1 MGQGFSL
8 ATPSAG
14 SAGIDIPEL
23 SDLVYEKS
31 IGNARFMKSI
41 RARHHDGVALVK
53 VLVKPYTPMP
63 LGKYKRDIEKQ
74 RSGLADVPNA
84 LGFHRI
90 VETETNGYLV
100 RQFLYNSLYDRMST
114 RPFLEDIEKKWLAF
128 QLLCALRD
136 CHARDI
142 YHGDIKTENTLVTSW
157 NWLYLS
163 DFSAPF
169 KPILLPDDNP
179 GDFSYYFDTSGRRT
193 CYVAPERFVAAEEVN
208 SKDAKLT
215 WAMDVFSAGCV
226 IAEMFLESPI
236 FTLSSLYKFRKGEYD
251 PVISQIS
258 RIPDKDLRDMISHMI
273 QLDPERRYSAEQYLD
288 FWKKKVFPEYFYNFL
303 HQYMELITDPSSGNS
318 PISGAT
324 RNLGEA
330 DDRIDRVFLDFDKIS
345 YFLSYPNDKR
355 PMQAE
360 PLAGKLGLGHF
371 PVRLNIPNHEQ
382 YITGSSDPPEDDG
395 TLIFLT
401 LIVSSLRN
409 TARAASKI
417 RACDVLLAFSE
428 RITDEAKLD
437 RVLPYLMTLLN
448 DKSELVV
455 IAALRSISQLLHL
468 VRVVSPVNSHIFVEY
483 ILPRL
488 QSALIA
494 PSKPASP
501 LVRATY
507 ASCIGSLATTAA
519 RYLELAA
526 TLKSDGTLTV
536 ADPELEPGIE
546 AEAAFDGLF
555 DDAQRELYE
564 MFELHT
570 KALVED
576 SDVSVRRA
584 FLTSVPDLCL
594 FFGPAEANDILLTH
608 LNTYLNDRDWMLK
621 CAFFETIVSIASVVG
636 SVSLEEFMLPLMVQA
651 FTDPEEF
658 VVQAALHSL
667 AQLARLGL
675 LSKTKIWELIDVV
688 ARFTMHPNQWIR
700 ESATEFLSE
709 TTRFLSPAD
718 VRCIV
723 YPLVK
728 QYLKTGMVPAFS
740 ELSLLDAL
748 KRPMSRA
755 VFDQALVWALKT
767 DKGVFWK
774 LTQQLRSFS
783 FGSLPK
789 TISSR
794 SSKDTL
800 SKVSRNDEDELWL
813 GRLRN
818 LGLGPDDEFKLLVL
832 REFIWRISKMKSRD
846 GMDGE
851 PAKLNE
857 VISLKSLGITPQT
870 VFFDEEP
877 LQQSTFTPESNQ
889 KGPYTIADALLDA
902 SMTIDDSTGRR
913 RFAALNSLRTH
924 VVEDQGS
931 TSRDVSRVREI
942 DPARRASTGQ
952 GKLTVGSPT
961 DDGASVHD
969 QPYATR
975 RAIRH
980 QASALS
986 LLDRKDSNK
995 SVPETGMS
1003 GANAVGQVEGPF
1015 APTPLARPNLQD
1027 RSTSTASVVAKL
1039 RPNHS
1044 YEGTDPSILKMLDSM
1059 YQDNYPHDI
1068 AEFGPMVTPITR
1080 RKTNRSVGQ
1089 PGDEPWRPQGRMV
1102 ATFAEHT
1109 GSINRLVVSPDH
1121 VFFITGGD
1129 DGSVRVWDSAR
1140 LEKNITHRSR
1150 QSHKHADGARVLAL
1164 CFIENTHCFISC
1176 ASDGSVHIVKV
1187 ETVSASGTLRYGKL
1201 RLLREYQLPEDEY
1214 AVWCEHFK
1222 VESTSVM
1229 LLATNRSRILG
1240 IDLRTMSLLYTLE
1253 NPVHHGT
1260 PTCFCVDHLWDLR
1273 FRMRLKGWGVPGKS
1287 SIYRLCIHPSK
1298 GRGKWVCVAGGTGQG
1313 EVTVWDLERTICREI
1328 YRVGG
1333 NKEGPKGY
1341 EAWEVDEDKPEGM
1354 LGRFATNIEP
1364 SGTGNT
1370 DRGVRAMVA
1379 GTGASE
1385 DSRDVRHAFIVTA
1398 GSDKKLRFWD
1408 LSRIESSV
1416 VYSGL
1421 QGEDPKP
1428 TFTASHPTTAM
1439 TLNTERIPRQ
1449 APTAPN
1455 AAVSGKSTAAGG
1467 RPPRSTVIS
1476 LQQQQLLRSHLDSI
1490 MDVALIELPY
1500 SMTLSVDRSG
1510 VLDEQTR
1517 VASPLS
1523 PRRTR
1528 ELSREPKKPKMRLT
1542 AELIKGSLSYLN
1554 PLKERELDLRGPGQL
1569 PALDAPLDAAA
1580 GAQPRRE
1587 HTDVAPQRGPEP
1599 AAARAGV
1606 EPDCA
1611 ARGPGCKV
1619 KEAEREKARE
1629 LFGTAEEPTDA
1640 AAKIM
1645 GNKSKQLDIAA
1656 AASNGTAGGGAAPS
1670 KLSRIK
1676 LTDKEKERLKEMIK
1690 KADSLQEI
1698 IRLEKM
1704 LTEGTIP
1711 AGVHL
1716 DGDAT
1721 MED

>member
-63 LGKYKRDIEKQ
+63 LEKYKRDIEKQ
-74 RSGLADVPNA
+74 RTALADVPNA
-84 LGFHRI
+84 LGFQRI

-163 DFSAPF
+163 DFSSPF
-169 KPILLPDDNP
+169 KPIMLPDDNP

-193 CYVAPERFVAAEEVN
+193 CYVAPERFVPADEVD

-236 FTLSSLYKFRKGEYD
+236 FTLSQLYKYRKGEYD

-303 HQYMELITDPSSGNS
+303 HQYMELITDPSSGNN

-345 YFLSYPNDKR
+345 YFLGYQNEKR
-355 PMQAE
+355 STQIE

-371 PVRLNIPNHEQ
+371 PIRLNIPNHEN
-382 YITGSSDPPEDDG
+382 YITGASDPPEDDG

-448 DKSELVV
+448 DKSDLVV
-455 IAALRSISQLLHL
+455 IAGLRSVTQLLQL

-488 QSALIA
+488 QGAIVA
-494 PSKPASP
+494 NANIPSP

-507 ASCIGSLATTAA
+507 ASCLGSLANTAA
-519 RYLELAA
+519 RFLELAA
-526 TLKSDGTLTV
+526 TLKADGTLTV
-536 ADPELEPGIE
+536 ADPELEPGVE

-576 SDVSVRRA
+576 PDVSVRRA
-584 FLTSVPDLCL
+584 FLTSVPNLCL

-621 CAFFETIVSIASVVG
+621 CAFFETIVSIASLVG

-651 FTDPEEF
+651 LTDPEEF

-675 LSKTKIWELIDVV
+675 LSKTKMWELIDVV
-688 ARFTMHPNQWIR
+688 VRFTMHPNVWIR

-709 TTRFLSPAD
+709 ATRFLSRAD

-723 YPLVK
+723 FPMVK
-728 QYLKTGMVPAFS
+728 QYLKTGMVPEFA
-740 ELSLLDAL
+740 ELALLDAL

-755 VFDQALVWALKT
+755 VFDQALMWALKT

-774 LTQQLRSFS
+774 LSQQIRSFS
-783 FGSLPK
+783 YGSLPK
-789 TISSR
+789 TITGR
-794 SSKDTL
+794 ASKDTL
-800 SKVSRNDEDELWL
+800 SKVSRNDEDEQWL
-813 GRLRN
+813 DRLRN
-818 LGLGPDDEFKLLVL
+818 LGLGPDDEFKLLAL
-832 REFIWRISKMKSRD
+832 REFIYRVSKMKSRD
-846 GMDGE
+846 GVDRD

-857 VISLKSLGITPQT
+857 VISLKSLGLTPQT

-877 LQQSTFTPESNQ
+877 LQQSTFQPDVDQ

-902 SMTIDDSTGRR
+902 SMTIDDSTGKRK
-913 RFAALNSLRTH
+913 FAALNSLRTR

-931 TSRDVSRVREI
+931 SSRDVSRVRSI
-942 DPARRASTGQ
+942 DPSRRSSTGQ

-961 DDGASVHD
+961 DDSASVHD
-969 QPYATR
+969 QPYAIR

-980 QASALS
+980 QSSALS
-986 LLDRKDSNK
+986 LLDRKDGNK
-995 SVPETGMS
+995 SIPETGMS
-1003 GANAVGQVEGPF
+1003 GTNAFGEVEGPF
-1015 APTPLARPNLQD
+1015 AQAPLVRPDMQD
-1027 RSTSTASVVAKL
+1027 RRTSTTSVVTKL

-1044 YEGTDPSILKMLDSM
+1044 YEGSDPSILKMLDSM

-1080 RKTNRSVGQ
+1080 RKPNRSVGQ
-1089 PGDEPWRPQGRMV
+1089 SGDDPWRPTGRMV

-1109 GSINRLVVSPDH
+1109 GAINRIVASPDH
-1121 VFFITGGD
+1121 VFFVTGGD
-1129 DGSVRVWDSAR
+1129 DGNVKVWDSAR

-1150 QSHKHADGARVLAL
+1150 QTHKHAEGARVLAL

-1187 ETVSASGTLRYGKL
+1187 ETVSASGVL
-1201 RLLREYQLPEDEY
+1201 
-1214 AVWCEHFK
+1214 
-1222 VESTSVM
+1222 
-1229 LLATNRSRILG
+1229 
-1240 IDLRTMSLLYTLE
+1240 
-1253 NPVHHGT
+1253 
-1260 PTCFCVDHLWDLR
+1260 
-1273 FRMRLKGWGVPGKS
+1273 
-1287 SIYRLCIHPSK
+1287 
-1298 GRGKWVCVAGGTGQG
+1298 
-1313 EVTVWDLERTICREI
+1313 REI

-1341 EAWEVDEDKPEGM
+1341 EPWEVDEDKPEGM
-1354 LGRFATNIEP
+1354 LGRFATNIET
-1364 SGTGNT
+1364 SGSGNA
-1370 DRGVRAMVA
+1370 DRGVRAMIA
-1379 GTGASE
+1379 GTGATD
-1385 DSRDVRHAFIVTA
+1385 DSRDVRHAFIVTG

-1408 LSRIESSV
+1408 LSRIESST

-1421 QGEDPKP
+1421 QVDDPRP
-1428 TFTASHPTTAM
+1428 TFAASHPTTSM

-1449 APTAPN
+1449 NATASN
-1455 AAVSGKSTAAGG
+1455 AAGG
-1467 RPPRSTVIS
+1467 TKGKATGGRPTRST
-1476 LQQQQLLRSHLDSI
+1476 
-1490 MDVALIELPY
+1490 
-1500 SMTLSVDRSG
+1500 
-1510 VLDEQTR
+1510 
-1517 VASPLS
+1517 
-1523 PRRTR
+1523 
-1528 ELSREPKKPKMRLT
+1528 PKMRLT
-1542 AELIKGSLSYLN
+1542 AELIRDSLSYLN
-1554 PLKERELDLRGPGQL
+1554 PLKERELDLRGHRIPAIENLGVAGPHDSIDFTDNDIQVLGNFPLSPRISTLLLARNRVSSIQPTLPNAIPNLQQL
-1569 PALDAPLDAAA
+1569 VLAANNLAELADLDALAGFKRLTHLVLADNPVTKRENYRYWVVWRCPTVRFLDY
-1580 GAQPRRE
+1580 G
-1587 HTDVAPQRGPEP
+1587 
-1599 AAARAGV
+1599 
-1606 EPDCA
+1606 
-1611 ARGPGCKV
+1611 KV

-1629 LFGTAEEPTDA
+1629 LFGTAEEPSALASKVCFFFYLCLSNIQSTGRLMVRFTMRQ
-1640 AAKIM
+1640 IM
-1645 GNKSKQLDIAA
+1645 GIKSKTLEVSAA
-1656 AASNGTAGGGAAPS
+1656 NGAAAPS

-1721 MED
+1721 MEG

>member
-63 LGKYKRDIEKQ
+63 LEKYKRDIEKQ
-74 RSGLADVPNA
+74 RTALADVPNA
-84 LGFHRI
+84 LGFQRI

-163 DFSAPF
+163 DFSSPF
-169 KPILLPDDNP
+169 KPIMLPDDNP

-193 CYVAPERFVAAEEVN
+193 CYVAPERFVPADEVD

-236 FTLSSLYKFRKGEYD
+236 FTLSQLYKYRKGEYD

-303 HQYMELITDPSSGNS
+303 HQYMELITDPSSGNN

-345 YFLSYPNDKR
+345 YFLGYQNEKR
-355 PMQAE
+355 STQIE

-371 PVRLNIPNHEQ
+371 PIRLNIPNHEN
-382 YITGSSDPPEDDG
+382 YITGASDPPEDDG

-448 DKSELVV
+448 DKSDLVV
-455 IAALRSISQLLHL
+455 IAGLRSVTQLLQL

-488 QSALIA
+488 QGAIVA
-494 PSKPASP
+494 NANIPSP

-507 ASCIGSLATTAA
+507 ASCLGSLANTAA
-519 RYLELAA
+519 RFLELAA
-526 TLKSDGTLTV
+526 TLKADGTLTV

-576 SDVSVRRA
+576 PDVSVRRA
-584 FLTSVPDLCL
+584 FLTSVPNLCL

-621 CAFFETIVSIASVVG
+621 CAFFETIVSIASLVG

-651 FTDPEEF
+651 LTDPEEF

-675 LSKTKIWELIDVV
+675 LSKTKMWELIDVV
-688 ARFTMHPNQWIR
+688 VRFTMHPNVWIR

-709 TTRFLSPAD
+709 ATRFLSPAD

-723 YPLVK
+723 FPMVK
-728 QYLKTGMVPAFS
+728 QYLKTGMVPEFA
-740 ELSLLDAL
+740 ELALLDAL

-755 VFDQALVWALKT
+755 VFDQALMWALKT

-774 LTQQLRSFS
+774 LSQQIRSFS
-783 FGSLPK
+783 YGSLPK
-789 TISSR
+789 TITGR
-794 SSKDTL
+794 ASKDTL
-800 SKVSRNDEDELWL
+800 SKVSKNDEDEQWL
-813 GRLRN
+813 DRLRN
-818 LGLGPDDEFKLLVL
+818 LGLGPDDEFKLLAL
-832 REFIWRISKMKSRD
+832 REFIYRVSKMKSRD
-846 GMDGE
+846 GVDRD

-857 VISLKSLGITPQT
+857 VISLKSLGLTPQT

-877 LQQSTFTPESNQ
+877 LQQSTFQPDVDQ

-902 SMTIDDSTGRR
+902 SMTIDDSTGKRK
-913 RFAALNSLRTH
+913 FAALNSLRTR

-931 TSRDVSRVREI
+931 SSRDVSRVRSI
-942 DPARRASTGQ
+942 DPSRRSSTGQ

-961 DDGASVHD
+961 DDSASVHD
-969 QPYATR
+969 QPYAIR

-980 QASALS
+980 QSSALS
-986 LLDRKDSNK
+986 LLDRKDGNK
-995 SVPETGMS
+995 SIPETGMS
-1003 GANAVGQVEGPF
+1003 GTNAFGEVEGPF
-1015 APTPLARPNLQD
+1015 AQAPLVRPDMQD
-1027 RSTSTASVVAKL
+1027 RRTSTTSVVTKL

-1044 YEGTDPSILKMLDSM
+1044 YEGSDPSILKMLDSM

-1080 RKTNRSVGQ
+1080 RKPNRSVGQ
-1089 PGDEPWRPQGRMV
+1089 SGDDPWRPTGRMV

-1109 GSINRLVVSPDH
+1109 GAINRIVASPDH
-1121 VFFITGGD
+1121 VFFVTGGD
-1129 DGSVRVWDSAR
+1129 DGNVKVWDSAR

-1150 QSHKHADGARVLAL
+1150 QTHKHAEGARVLAL

-1187 ETVSASGTLRYGKL
+1187 ETVSASGVL
-1201 RLLREYQLPEDEY
+1201 
-1214 AVWCEHFK
+1214 
-1222 VESTSVM
+1222 
-1229 LLATNRSRILG
+1229 
-1240 IDLRTMSLLYTLE
+1240 
-1253 NPVHHGT
+1253 
-1260 PTCFCVDHLWDLR
+1260 
-1273 FRMRLKGWGVPGKS
+1273 
-1287 SIYRLCIHPSK
+1287 
-1298 GRGKWVCVAGGTGQG
+1298 
-1313 EVTVWDLERTICREI
+1313 REI

-1341 EAWEVDEDKPEGM
+1341 EPWEVDEDKPEGM
-1354 LGRFATNIEP
+1354 LGRFATNIET
-1364 SGTGNT
+1364 SGSGNA
-1370 DRGVRAMVA
+1370 DRGVRAMIA
-1379 GTGASE
+1379 GTGATD
-1385 DSRDVRHAFIVTA
+1385 DSRDVRHAFIVTG

-1408 LSRIESSV
+1408 LSRIESST

-1421 QGEDPKP
+1421 QVDDPRP
-1428 TFTASHPTTAM
+1428 TFAASHPTTSM

-1449 APTAPN
+1449 NATASN
-1455 AAVSGKSTAAGG
+1455 AAGG
-1467 RPPRSTVIS
+1467 TKGKVTGGRPTRSTVIS
-1476 LQQQQLLRSHLDSI
+1476 LQHQQLLRSHLDSI
-1490 MDVALIELPY
+1490 MDVALLELPY

-1510 VLDEQTR
+1510 V
-1517 VASPLS
+1517 
-1523 PRRTR
+1523 
-1528 ELSREPKKPKMRLT
+1528 PKMRLT
-1542 AELIKGSLSYLN
+1542 AELIRDSLSYLN
-1554 PLKERELDLRGPGQL
+1554 PLKERELDLRGHRIPAIENLGVAGPHDSIDFTDNDIQVLGNFPLSPRISTLLLARNRVSSIQPTLPNAIPNLQQL
-1569 PALDAPLDAAA
+1569 VLAANNLAELADLDALAGFKRLTHLVLADNPVTKRENYRYWVVWRCPTVRFLDY
-1580 GAQPRRE
+1580 G
-1587 HTDVAPQRGPEP
+1587 
-1599 AAARAGV
+1599 
-1606 EPDCA
+1606 
-1611 ARGPGCKV
+1611 KV

-1629 LFGTAEEPTDA
+1629 LFGTAEEPSA
-1640 AAKIM
+1640 LASKIM
-1645 GNKSKQLDIAA
+1645 GIKSKTLEVSAA
-1656 AASNGTAGGGAAPS
+1656 NGAAAPS

-1721 MED
+1721 MEG

>member
-63 LGKYKRDIEKQ
+63 LEKYKRDIEKQ
-74 RSGLADVPNA
+74 RTALADVPNA
-84 LGFHRI
+84 LGFQRI

-163 DFSAPF
+163 DFSSPF
-169 KPILLPDDNP
+169 KPIMLPDDNP

-193 CYVAPERFVAAEEVN
+193 CYVAPERFVPADEVD

-236 FTLSSLYKFRKGEYD
+236 FTLSQLYKYRKGEYD

-303 HQYMELITDPSSGNS
+303 HQYMELITDPSSGNN

-345 YFLSYPNDKR
+345 YFLGYQNEKR
-355 PMQAE
+355 STQIE
-360 PLAGKLGLGHF
+360 SLAGKLGLGHF
-371 PVRLNIPNHEQ
+371 PIRLNIPNHEN
-382 YITGSSDPPEDDG
+382 YITGASDPPEDDG

-448 DKSELVV
+448 DKSDLVV
-455 IAALRSISQLLHL
+455 IAGLRSVTQLLQL

-488 QSALIA
+488 QGAIVA
-494 PSKPASP
+494 NANIPSP

-507 ASCIGSLATTAA
+507 ASCLGSLANTAA
-519 RYLELAA
+519 RFLELAA
-526 TLKSDGTLTV
+526 TLKADGTLTV

-576 SDVSVRRA
+576 PDVSVRRA
-584 FLTSVPDLCL
+584 FLTSVPNLCL

-621 CAFFETIVSIASVVG
+621 CAFFETIVSIASLVG

-651 FTDPEEF
+651 LTDPEEF

-675 LSKTKIWELIDVV
+675 LSKTKMWELIDVV
-688 ARFTMHPNQWIR
+688 VRFTMHPNVWIR

-709 TTRFLSPAD
+709 ATRFLSPAD

-723 YPLVK
+723 FPMVK
-728 QYLKTGMVPAFS
+728 QYLKTGMVPEFA
-740 ELSLLDAL
+740 ELALLDAL

-755 VFDQALVWALKT
+755 VFDQALMWALKT

-774 LTQQLRSFS
+774 LSQQIRSFS
-783 FGSLPK
+783 YGSLPK
-789 TISSR
+789 TITGR
-794 SSKDTL
+794 ASKDTL
-800 SKVSRNDEDELWL
+800 SKVSRNDEDEQWL
-813 GRLRN
+813 DRLRN
-818 LGLGPDDEFKLLVL
+818 LGLGPDDEFKLLAL
-832 REFIWRISKMKSRD
+832 REFIYRVSKMKSRD
-846 GMDGE
+846 GVDRD

-857 VISLKSLGITPQT
+857 VISLKSLGLTPQT

-877 LQQSTFTPESNQ
+877 LQQSTFQPDVDQ

-902 SMTIDDSTGRR
+902 SMTIDDSTGKRK
-913 RFAALNSLRTH
+913 FAALNSLRTR

-931 TSRDVSRVREI
+931 SSRDVSRVRSI
-942 DPARRASTGQ
+942 DPSRRSSTGQ

-961 DDGASVHD
+961 DDSASVHD
-969 QPYATR
+969 QPYAIR

-980 QASALS
+980 QSSALS
-986 LLDRKDSNK
+986 LLDRKDGNK
-995 SVPETGMS
+995 SIPETGMS
-1003 GANAVGQVEGPF
+1003 GTNAFGEVEGPF
-1015 APTPLARPNLQD
+1015 AQAPLVRPDMQD
-1027 RSTSTASVVAKL
+1027 RRTSTTSVVTKL

-1044 YEGTDPSILKMLDSM
+1044 YEGSDPSILKMLDSM

-1080 RKTNRSVGQ
+1080 RKPNRSVGQ
-1089 PGDEPWRPQGRMV
+1089 SGDDPWRPTGRMV

-1109 GSINRLVVSPDH
+1109 GAINRIVASPDH
-1121 VFFITGGD
+1121 VFFVTGGD
-1129 DGSVRVWDSAR
+1129 DGNVKVWDSAR

-1150 QSHKHADGARVLAL
+1150 QTHKHAEGARVLAL

-1187 ETVSASGTLRYGKL
+1187 ETVSASGVL
-1201 RLLREYQLPEDEY
+1201 
-1214 AVWCEHFK
+1214 
-1222 VESTSVM
+1222 
-1229 LLATNRSRILG
+1229 
-1240 IDLRTMSLLYTLE
+1240 
-1253 NPVHHGT
+1253 
-1260 PTCFCVDHLWDLR
+1260 
-1273 FRMRLKGWGVPGKS
+1273 
-1287 SIYRLCIHPSK
+1287 
-1298 GRGKWVCVAGGTGQG
+1298 
-1313 EVTVWDLERTICREI
+1313 REI

-1341 EAWEVDEDKPEGM
+1341 EPWEVDEDKPEGM
-1354 LGRFATNIEP
+1354 LGRFATNIET
-1364 SGTGNT
+1364 SGSGNA
-1370 DRGVRAMVA
+1370 DRGVRAMIA
-1379 GTGASE
+1379 GTGATD
-1385 DSRDVRHAFIVTA
+1385 DSRDVRHAFIVTG

-1408 LSRIESSV
+1408 LSRIESST

-1421 QGEDPKP
+1421 QVDDPRP
-1428 TFTASHPTTAM
+1428 TFAASHPTTSM

-1449 APTAPN
+1449 NATASN
-1455 AAVSGKSTAAGG
+1455 AAGG
-1467 RPPRSTVIS
+1467 TKGKVTGGRPTRSTVIS
-1476 LQQQQLLRSHLDSI
+1476 LQHQQLLRSHLDSI
-1490 MDVALIELPY
+1490 MDVALLELPY

-1510 VLDEQTR
+1510 V
-1517 VASPLS
+1517 
-1523 PRRTR
+1523 
-1528 ELSREPKKPKMRLT
+1528 PKMRLT
-1542 AELIKGSLSYLN
+1542 AELIRDSLSYLN
-1554 PLKERELDLRGPGQL
+1554 PLKERELDLRGHRIPAIENLGVAGPHDSIDFTDNDIQVLGNFPLSPRISTLLLARNRVSSIQPTLPNAIPNLQQL
-1569 PALDAPLDAAA
+1569 VLAANNLAELADLDALAGFKRLTHLVLADNPVTKRENYRYWVVWRCPTVRFLDY
-1580 GAQPRRE
+1580 G
-1587 HTDVAPQRGPEP
+1587 
-1599 AAARAGV
+1599 
-1606 EPDCA
+1606 
-1611 ARGPGCKV
+1611 KV

-1629 LFGTAEEPTDA
+1629 LFGTAAEPSA
-1640 AAKIM
+1640 LASKIM
-1645 GNKSKQLDIAA
+1645 GIKSKTLEVSAA
-1656 AASNGTAGGGAAPS
+1656 NGAAAPS

-1721 MED
+1721 MEG

>member
-63 LGKYKRDIEKQ
+63 LEKYKRDIEKQ
-74 RSGLADVPNA
+74 RIALADVPNA
-84 LGFHRI
+84 LGFQRI

-163 DFSAPF
+163 DFSSPF
-169 KPILLPDDNP
+169 KPIMLPDDNP

-193 CYVAPERFVAAEEVN
+193 CYVAPERFVPADEVD
-208 SKDAKLT
+208 SKNAKLT

-236 FTLSSLYKFRKGEYD
+236 FTLSQLYKYRKGEYD

-303 HQYMELITDPSSGNS
+303 HQYMELITDPSSGNN

-345 YFLSYPNDKR
+345 YFLGYQNEKR
-355 PMQAE
+355 STQAE

-371 PVRLNIPNHEQ
+371 PIRLNIPNHEI
-382 YITGSSDPPEDDG
+382 YVTGASDPPEDDG

-448 DKSELVV
+448 DKSDLVV
-455 IAALRSISQLLHL
+455 IAGLRSVTQLLQL

-488 QSALIA
+488 QGAIVA
-494 PSKPASP
+494 NANIPSP

-507 ASCIGSLATTAA
+507 ASCLGSLANTAA
-519 RYLELAA
+519 RFLELAA
-526 TLKSDGTLTV
+526 TLKADGTLTV

-576 SDVSVRRA
+576 PDVSVRRA
-584 FLTSVPDLCL
+584 FLTSVPNLCL

-621 CAFFETIVSIASVVG
+621 CAFFESIVSIASLVG

-651 FTDPEEF
+651 LTDPEEF

-675 LSKTKIWELIDVV
+675 LSKTKMWELIDVV
-688 ARFTMHPNQWIR
+688 VRFTMHPNVWIR

-709 TTRFLSPAD
+709 ATRFLSPAD

-723 YPLVK
+723 FPMVK
-728 QYLKTGMVPAFS
+728 QYLKTGMVPEFA
-740 ELSLLDAL
+740 ELALLDAL

-755 VFDQALVWALKT
+755 VFDQALMWALKT

-774 LTQQLRSFS
+774 LSQQIRSFS
-783 FGSLPK
+783 YGSLPK
-789 TISSR
+789 TITGR
-794 SSKDTL
+794 ASKDTL
-800 SKVSRNDEDELWL
+800 SKVSRNDEDDQWL
-813 GRLRN
+813 DRLRN
-818 LGLGPDDEFKLLVL
+818 LGLGPDDEFKLLAL
-832 REFIWRISKMKSRD
+832 RDFIYRVSKMKSRD
-846 GMDGE
+846 GVDRD

-857 VISLKSLGITPQT
+857 VISLKSLGLTPQT

-877 LQQSTFTPESNQ
+877 LQQSTFQPDVDQ

-902 SMTIDDSTGRR
+902 SMTIDDSTGKRK
-913 RFAALNSLRTH
+913 FAALNSLRTR

-931 TSRDVSRVREI
+931 SSRDVSRVRSI
-942 DPARRASTGQ
+942 DPSRRSSTGQ

-961 DDGASVHD
+961 DDSASVHD
-969 QPYATR
+969 QPYAIR

-980 QASALS
+980 QSSALS

-995 SVPETGMS
+995 SIPETGMS
-1003 GANAVGQVEGPF
+1003 GTNAFGEVEGPF
-1015 APTPLARPNLQD
+1015 AQAPLVRPDMQD
-1027 RSTSTASVVAKL
+1027 RRTSTTSVVTKL

-1044 YEGTDPSILKMLDSM
+1044 YEGSDPSILKMLDSM

-1080 RKTNRSVGQ
+1080 RKPNRSVGQ
-1089 PGDEPWRPQGRMV
+1089 SGDDPWRPIGRMV

-1109 GSINRLVVSPDH
+1109 GAINRIVASPDH
-1121 VFFITGGD
+1121 VFFVTGGD
-1129 DGSVRVWDSAR
+1129 DGNVKVWDSAR

-1150 QSHKHADGARVLAL
+1150 QTHKHAEGARVLAL

-1187 ETVSASGTLRYGKL
+1187 ETVSASGVLRYGKL
-1201 RLLREYQLPEDEY
+1201 RLLREYQLPKDEH

-1222 VESTSVM
+1222 IDSTSVL

-1240 IDLRTMSLLYTLE
+1240 IDLRTMNLLYTLE

-1260 PTCFCVDHLWDLR
+1260 PTCFCVDRKRNWLCVGTTHGVLDLWDLR

-1287 SIYRLCIHPSK
+1287 AIYRLCIHPSK

-1341 EAWEVDEDKPEGM
+1341 EPWEVDEDKPEGM
-1354 LGRFATNIEP
+1354 LGRFATNIET
-1364 SGTGNT
+1364 SGSGNA
-1370 DRGVRAMVA
+1370 DRGVRAMIA
-1379 GTGASE
+1379 GTGATD
-1385 DSRDVRHAFIVTA
+1385 DSRDVRHAFIVTG

-1408 LSRIESSV
+1408 LSRIESST

-1421 QGEDPKP
+1421 QVDDPRP
-1428 TFTASHPTTAM
+1428 TFAASHPTTSM

-1449 APTAPN
+1449 NATASN
-1455 AAVSGKSTAAGG
+1455 AAGG
-1467 RPPRSTVIS
+1467 TKGKP
-1476 LQQQQLLRSHLDSI
+1476 HDSI
-1490 MDVALIELPY
+1490 DFTDNDIQ
-1500 SMTLSVDRSG
+1500 
-1510 VLDEQTR
+1510 VLGNF
-1517 VASPLS
+1517 PLS
-1523 PRRTR
+1523 PRISTLLLARNRVSSIQSTLPNAIPNLQQLVLAANNLA
-1528 ELSREPKKPKMRLT
+1528 ELADLDALAGFKRLT
-1542 AELIKGSLSYLN
+1542 HLVLADN
-1554 PLKERELDLRGPGQL
+1554 PVTKRENYRYWVVWRCPTVRFLDYG
-1569 PALDAPLDAAA
+1569 
-1580 GAQPRRE
+1580 
-1587 HTDVAPQRGPEP
+1587 
-1599 AAARAGV
+1599 
-1606 EPDCA
+1606 
-1611 ARGPGCKV
+1611 KV

-1629 LFGTAEEPTDA
+1629 LFGTAEEPSALASKANA
-1640 AAKIM
+1640 ANSLRQIM
-1645 GNKSKQLDIAA
+1645 GIKSKTLEVSAA
-1656 AASNGTAGGGAAPS
+1656 NGAAAPS

-1721 MED
+1721 MEG

>member
-63 LGKYKRDIEKQ
+63 LEKYKRDIEKQ
-74 RSGLADVPNA
+74 RTALADVPNA
-84 LGFHRI
+84 LGFQRI

-163 DFSAPF
+163 DFSSPF
-169 KPILLPDDNP
+169 KPIMLPDDNP

-193 CYVAPERFVAAEEVN
+193 CYVAPERFVPADEVD

-236 FTLSSLYKFRKGEYD
+236 FTLSQLYKYRKGEYD

-303 HQYMELITDPSSGNS
+303 HQYMELITDPSSGNN

-345 YFLSYPNDKR
+345 YFLGYQNEKR
-355 PMQAE
+355 STQIE

-371 PVRLNIPNHEQ
+371 PIRLNIPNHEN
-382 YITGSSDPPEDDG
+382 YITGASDPPEDDG

-448 DKSELVV
+448 DKSDLVV
-455 IAALRSISQLLHL
+455 IAGLRSVTQLLQL

-488 QSALIA
+488 QGAIVA
-494 PSKPASP
+494 NANIPSP

-507 ASCIGSLATTAA
+507 ASCLGSLANTAA
-519 RYLELAA
+519 RFLELAA
-526 TLKSDGTLTV
+526 TLKADGTLTV

-576 SDVSVRRA
+576 PDVSVRRA
-584 FLTSVPDLCL
+584 FLTSVPNLCL

-621 CAFFETIVSIASVVG
+621 CAFFETIVSIASLVG

-651 FTDPEEF
+651 LTDPEEF

-675 LSKTKIWELIDVV
+675 LSKTKMWELIDVV
-688 ARFTMHPNQWIR
+688 VRFTMHPNVWIR

-709 TTRFLSPAD
+709 ATRFLSPAD

-723 YPLVK
+723 FPMVK
-728 QYLKTGMVPAFS
+728 QYLKTGMVPEFA
-740 ELSLLDAL
+740 ELALLDAL

-755 VFDQALVWALKT
+755 VFDQALMWALKA

-774 LTQQLRSFS
+774 LSQQIRSFS
-783 FGSLPK
+783 YGSLPK
-789 TISSR
+789 TITGR
-794 SSKDTL
+794 ASKDTL
-800 SKVSRNDEDELWL
+800 SKVSRNDEDEQWL
-813 GRLRN
+813 DRLRN
-818 LGLGPDDEFKLLVL
+818 LGLGPDDEFKLLAL
-832 REFIWRISKMKSRD
+832 REFIYRVSKMKSRD
-846 GMDGE
+846 GVDRD

-857 VISLKSLGITPQT
+857 VISLKSLGLTPQT

-877 LQQSTFTPESNQ
+877 LQQSTFQPDVDQ

-902 SMTIDDSTGRR
+902 SMTIDDSTGKRK
-913 RFAALNSLRTH
+913 FAALNSLRTR

-931 TSRDVSRVREI
+931 SSRDVSRVRST
-942 DPARRASTGQ
+942 DPSRRSSTGQ
-952 GKLTVGSPT
+952 GKLTAGSPT
-961 DDGASVHD
+961 DDSASVHD
-969 QPYATR
+969 QPYAIR

-980 QASALS
+980 QSSALS
-986 LLDRKDSNK
+986 LLDRKDGNK
-995 SVPETGMS
+995 SIPETGMS
-1003 GANAVGQVEGPF
+1003 GTNAFGEVEGPF
-1015 APTPLARPNLQD
+1015 AQAPLVRPDMQD
-1027 RSTSTASVVAKL
+1027 RRTSTTSVVTKL

-1044 YEGTDPSILKMLDSM
+1044 YEGSDPSILKMLDSM

-1080 RKTNRSVGQ
+1080 RKPNRSVGQ
-1089 PGDEPWRPQGRMV
+1089 SGDDPWRPTGRMV

-1109 GSINRLVVSPDH
+1109 GAINRIVASPDH
-1121 VFFITGGD
+1121 VFFVTGGD
-1129 DGSVRVWDSAR
+1129 DGNVKVWDSAR

-1150 QSHKHADGARVLAL
+1150 QTHKHAEGARVLAL

-1176 ASDGSVHIVKV
+1176 ASDGSVRIVKV
-1187 ETVSASGTLRYGKL
+1187 ETVSASGVL
-1201 RLLREYQLPEDEY
+1201 
-1214 AVWCEHFK
+1214 
-1222 VESTSVM
+1222 
-1229 LLATNRSRILG
+1229 
-1240 IDLRTMSLLYTLE
+1240 
-1253 NPVHHGT
+1253 
-1260 PTCFCVDHLWDLR
+1260 
-1273 FRMRLKGWGVPGKS
+1273 
-1287 SIYRLCIHPSK
+1287 
-1298 GRGKWVCVAGGTGQG
+1298 
-1313 EVTVWDLERTICREI
+1313 REI

-1341 EAWEVDEDKPEGM
+1341 EPWEVDEDKPEGM
-1354 LGRFATNIEP
+1354 LGRFATNIET
-1364 SGTGNT
+1364 SGSGNA
-1370 DRGVRAMVA
+1370 DRGVRAMIA
-1379 GTGASE
+1379 GTGATD
-1385 DSRDVRHAFIVTA
+1385 DSRDVRHAFIVTG

-1408 LSRIESSV
+1408 LSRIESST

-1421 QGEDPKP
+1421 QVDDPRP
-1428 TFTASHPTTAM
+1428 TFAASHPTTSM

-1449 APTAPN
+1449 NATASN
-1455 AAVSGKSTAAGG
+1455 AAGG
-1467 RPPRSTVIS
+1467 TKGKVTGGRPTRSTVIS
-1476 LQQQQLLRSHLDSI
+1476 LQHQQLLRSHLDSI
-1490 MDVALIELPY
+1490 MDVALLELPY

-1510 VLDEQTR
+1510 V
-1517 VASPLS
+1517 
-1523 PRRTR
+1523 
-1528 ELSREPKKPKMRLT
+1528 PKMRLT
-1542 AELIKGSLSYLN
+1542 AELIRDSLSYLN
-1554 PLKERELDLRGPGQL
+1554 PLKERELDLRGHRIPAIENLGVAGPHDSIDFTDNDIQVLGNFPLSPRISTLLLARNRVSSIQPTLPNAIPNLQQL
-1569 PALDAPLDAAA
+1569 VLAANNLAELADLDALAGFKRLTHLVLADNPVTKRENYRYWVVWRCPTVRFLDY
-1580 GAQPRRE
+1580 G
-1587 HTDVAPQRGPEP
+1587 
-1599 AAARAGV
+1599 
-1606 EPDCA
+1606 
-1611 ARGPGCKV
+1611 KV

-1629 LFGTAEEPTDA
+1629 LFGTAEEPSA
-1640 AAKIM
+1640 LASKIM
-1645 GNKSKQLDIAA
+1645 GIKSKTLEVSAA
-1656 AASNGTAGGGAAPS
+1656 NGAAAPS

-1721 MED
+1721 MEG

>member
-63 LGKYKRDIEKQ
+63 LEKYKRDIEKQ
-74 RSGLADVPNA
+74 RSALADVPNA
-84 LGFHRI
+84 LGYHRI

-169 KPILLPDDNP
+169 KPIMLPDDNP

-193 CYVAPERFVAAEEVN
+193 CYVAPERFVAADEVN

-236 FTLSSLYKFRKGEYD
+236 FTLSQLYKYRKGEYD

-345 YFLSYPNDKR
+345 YFLGYQNDKS
-355 PMQAE
+355 PSQVE

-371 PVRLNIPNHEQ
+371 PVRLNIPNHDQ
-382 YITGSSDPPEDDG
+382 YITGTSEPPEDDG

-401 LIVSSLRN
+401 LVVSSLRN
-409 TARAASKI
+409 TARAAPKI

-448 DKSELVV
+448 DKSDLVV
-455 IAALRSISQLLHL
+455 IAALRSIAQLLHL

-483 ILPRL
+483 ILPRF

-494 PSKPASP
+494 PSRPQSS

-507 ASCIGSLATTAA
+507 ASCLGSLATTAA

-526 TLKSDGTLTV
+526 TLKADGTLTV

-546 AEAAFDGLF
+546 AEAAFDGIF

-576 SDVSVRRA
+576 PEVCVRRA

-636 SVSLEEFMLPLMVQA
+636 SVSLEEFILPLMIQA
-651 FTDPEEF
+651 LTDPEEF

-675 LSKTKIWELIDVV
+675 LSKPKIWELIDVG

-728 QYLKTGMVPAFS
+728 QYLKTGMVPNFS

-748 KRPMSRA
+748 KRPLSRA
-755 VFDQALVWALKT
+755 VFDQAVVWALKT

-774 LTQQLRSFS
+774 MSQQLRSFS

-789 TISSR
+789 TITSR

-800 SKVSRNDEDELWL
+800 SKINRNDEDELWL

-832 REFIWRISKMKSRD
+832 REFIWRVSTMKSRD
-846 GMDGE
+846 VKDNE

-870 VFFDEEP
+870 VFFDDEEP
-877 LQQSTFTPESNQ
+877 LQQSTFSSDTAQ
-889 KGPYTIADALLDA
+889 KSPYTIADALLDA

-913 RFAALNSLRTH
+913 RFAALNSLRTR
-924 VVEDQGS
+924 VVEDRGPS
-931 TSRDVSRVREI
+931 SRDASRARSI
-942 DPARRASTGQ
+942 DPPRRVSTGQ

-961 DDGASVHD
+961 DDGGSVHD
-969 QPYATR
+969 QPYSSR

-980 QASALS
+980 QTSALS

-1003 GANAVGQVEGPF
+1003 GTNAFGQVEGPF
-1015 APTPLARPNLQD
+1015 AQAPLARPNAQD
-1027 RSTSTASVVAKL
+1027 RRISTASTITKL
-1039 RPNHS
+1039 KPNHS

-1068 AEFGPMVTPITR
+1068 VEFGPMVTPITR
-1080 RKTNRSVGQ
+1080 RRTNRSVGQ

-1109 GSINRLVVSPDH
+1109 GAINRLVVSPDH

-1129 DGSVRVWDSAR
+1129 DGTVKVWDSAR

-1150 QSHKHADGARVLAL
+1150 QTHKHADGARVLAL

-1222 VESTSVM
+1222 IDSTSVM

-1260 PTCFCVDHLWDLR
+1260 PTCFSVDRKRNWLCVGTTHGVLDLWDLR

-1341 EAWEVDEDKPEGM
+1341 EPWDVDEDKPEGM

-1370 DRGVRAMVA
+1370 DRGVRAMMA

-1385 DSRDVRHAFIVTA
+1385 DSRDVRHAFIITG

-1408 LSRIESSV
+1408 LSRIESSI

-1421 QGEDPKP
+1421 LGDDPKP
-1428 TFTASHPTTAM
+1428 TFTASHPTTTM

-1455 AAVSGKSTAAGG
+1455 AAVGGKGVTGSG

-1490 MDVALIELPY
+1490 MDVALLELPY

-1510 VLDEQTR
+1510 V
-1517 VASPLS
+1517 VFVFS
-1523 PRRTR
+1523 
-1528 ELSREPKKPKMRLT
+1528 
-1542 AELIKGSLSYLN
+1542 
-1554 PLKERELDLRGPGQL
+1554 
-1569 PALDAPLDAAA
+1569 
-1580 GAQPRRE
+1580 
-1587 HTDVAPQRGPEP
+1587 
-1599 AAARAGV
+1599 
-1606 EPDCA
+1606 
-1611 ARGPGCKV
+1611 
-1619 KEAEREKARE
+1619 
-1629 LFGTAEEPTDA
+1629 
-1640 AAKIM
+1640 
-1645 GNKSKQLDIAA
+1645 
-1656 AASNGTAGGGAAPS
+1656 
-1670 KLSRIK
+1670 
-1676 LTDKEKERLKEMIK
+1676 
-1690 KADSLQEI
+1690 
-1698 IRLEKM
+1698 
-1704 LTEGTIP
+1704 
-1711 AGVHL
+1711 
-1716 DGDAT
+1716 
-1721 MED
+1721 